1 MKRIEMK
8 VNHIKKD
15 QTDNFI
21 AAYLNTLGIPFD
33 SVDSFINTPKD
44 TDQDNPWELENMNVA
59 TRVAYHMLKDG
70 AHVFVQV
77 DSDTDGYTSSAV
89 LINYIKRRFPNVKI
103 SYALH
108 PGKEHG
114 IVPANIPD
122 DATLVIIPDAG
133 SNNYAEQK
141 EVVASGKELIILDH
155 HEVNNYEDTGA
166 ILVNNQFSRNFRN
179 KNLSG
184 VGIVY
189 MFIKAIDE
197 EYFYYEQIH
206 RDYLDLTAIGI
217 VADAMNMTSLG
228 NNYIAHYGLNNIRNP
243 FIKELINQAR
253 SGFYSSFKN
262 PERPTKT
269 EVSFY
274 IAPVINGVIRSGAP
288 EDKQIVFRA
297 LTEENCLDVFE
308 SEWRGNR
315 RQETL
320 YQHAVRLAKNAK
332 SRQDSAKKKSFEWLC
347 NEIRANGH
355 DKDNL
360 IIATLDK
367 KQSTKVSANVTGLIA
382 MELVKEF
389 NKPCLVLRE
398 TEFNGKQVYGG
409 SGRNGNFYGLPS
421 LLDFLHESN
430 LVEYAEGHAN
440 AHGTFIEP
448 DKVQPLRDYANS
460 TLNPQIF
467 DDKVFEVD
475 YWFHTGEEINK
486 EMLFEFAACGDIW
499 GNGLPRPVFAFDF
512 NFNRTEV
519 QLMGATGDS
528 VKIKHD
534 GIDFIIFKNPEVA
547 HRLEEVSSGHIQIV
561 GSPDLHEWMGR
572 QSIQVM
578 INDINV
584 EDITSAPTRS
594 IADLI

>member
-8 VNHIKKD
+8 VNHVKHN
-15 QTDNFI
+15 TENYI
-21 AAYLNTLGIPFD
+21 ADYLATLGIKPED
-33 SVDSFINTPKD
+33 VDSFIKKPRE
-44 TDQDNPWELENMNVA
+44 TDQDNPWGLTNMNEAV
-59 TRVAYHMLKDG
+59 RVAYHTLKEG

-89 LINYIKRRFPNVKI
+89 LINYLKRRFPEVTI
-103 SYALH
+103 TYALH

-114 IVPANIPD
+114 IVPVAIPE
-122 DATLVIIPDAG
+122 DATLLFIPDAG

-141 EVVASGKELIILDH
+141 WAVENGKTLIILDH

-166 ILVNNQFSRNFRN
+166 ILVNNQFSRNFSN

-189 MFIKAIDE
+189 MFIKAMDE
-197 EYFYYEQIH
+197 EYFKEDQIH

-217 VADAMNMTSLG
+217 IADAMNMTSLG
-228 NNYIAHYGLNNIRNP
+228 NNYIAYHGLNNIKSK
-243 FIKELINQAR
+243 FIQELAVKQSRGI
-253 SGFYSSFKN
+253 KN
-262 PERPTKT
+262 PEHLTKT
-269 EVSFY
+269 DVAFY

-288 EDKQIVFRA
+288 EDKMMVFRA
-297 LTEENCLDVFE
+297 LTEENSTEIFE
-308 SEWRGNR
+308 HEWRGKVTP
-315 RQETL
+315 ESI
-320 YQHAVRLAKNAK
+320 YAYAVRLASNAK

-347 NEIRANGH
+347 GEIRANGH

-367 KQSTKVSANVTGLIA
+367 KQSTKVSPNVTGLIA

-398 TEFNGKQVYGG
+398 TEMDGKKVYGG

-421 LLDFLHESN
+421 LLDFLHQSN
-430 LVEYAEGHAN
+430 LVAYAEGHAN
-440 AHGTFIEP
+440 AHGAFIEP
-448 DKVQPLRDYANS
+448 EKIQPLRDFANS
-460 TLNPQIF
+460 VLNPQIF

-475 YWFHTGEEINK
+475 YWFHTGEEINR
-486 EMLFEFAACGDIW
+486 EMLFAFAACGDIW

-519 QLMGATGDS
+519 QLMGANGDS

-534 GIDFIIFKNPEVA
+534 GVDFVIFKNPEVA
-547 HRLEEVSSGHIQIV
+547 KKLQEVSCGHIQIV
-561 GSPDLHEWMGR
+561 GAPSLNEWMGR
-572 QSIQVM
+572 QSIQIM
-578 INDINV
+578 IDDIEI
-584 EDITSAPTRS
+584 EDITAAPIRTL
-594 IADLI
+594 ADLI

>member
-15 QTDNFI
+15 TTDYI
-21 AAYLNTLGIPFD
+21 VDYLATLGIAKEN
-33 SVDSFINTPKD
+33 VDSFICTPKD
-44 TDQDNPWELENMNVA
+44 SDQDNPWGLENMSVA
-59 TRVAYHMLKDG
+59 ARVAYHTLKEEN
-70 AHVFVQV
+70 AHMFVQV

-89 LINYIKRRFPNVKI
+89 LISYVKRRFPNAKV

-114 IVPANIPD
+114 IVPANIPG

-141 EVVASGKELIILDH
+141 EVIASGKELIILDH

-166 ILVNNQFSRNFRN
+166 ILVNNQFSRNFSN

-197 EYFYYEQIH
+197 EYFKEDQIH

-217 VADAMNMTSLG
+217 IADAMNMTSLG
-228 NNYIAHYGLNNIRNP
+228 NNYIAHYGLHNIRNE
-243 FIKELINQAR
+243 FIKELAVKQSRGI
-253 SGFYSSFKN
+253 KN
-262 PERPTKT
+262 PEHLTKT
-269 EVSFY
+269 DVAFY

-288 EDKQIVFRA
+288 EDKQMVFRA
-297 LTEENCLDVFE
+297 LTEEGSTEIFNH
-308 SEWRGNR
+308 EWRGKVTP
-315 RQETL
+315 ESL
-320 YQHAVRLAKNAK
+320 YAHAVRLAANAK

-347 NEIRANGH
+347 SEIRANGH

-367 KQSTKVSANVTGLIA
+367 KQSMKVSANVTGLIA

-421 LLDFLHESN
+421 LLDFLHQSN

-448 DKVQPLRDYANS
+448 DKIQPLRDFANS
-460 TLNPQIF
+460 VLNPQIF

-475 YWFHTGEEINK
+475 YWFHTGEEINR
-486 EMLFEFAACGDIW
+486 EMLFAFAACGDIW

-512 NFNRTEV
+512 NFNRSEV
-519 QLMGATGDS
+519 QVMGANSDS
-528 VKIKHD
+528 IKIKHD
-534 GIDFIIFKNPEVA
+534 GVDFVMFKNPEVA
-547 HRLEEVSSGHIQIV
+547 RKLQEISGGHIQVV
-561 GSPDLHEWMGR
+561 GSPSLNEWMGR
-572 QSIQVM
+572 QSIQIMMDDVE
-578 INDINV
+578 I
-584 EDITSAPTRS
+584 EDITAAPIRS
-594 IADLI
+594 LADLI

>member
-8 VNHIKKD
+8 VNHIKQNTKEYI
-15 QTDNFI
+15 TD
-21 AAYLNTLGIPFD
+21 YLGTLGIKSED
-33 SVDSFINTPKD
+33 VSSFINAPRD
-44 TDQDNPWELENMNVA
+44 EDQDNPWELTNMSEAVKI
-59 TRVAYHMLKDG
+59 AYEKMSEG

-77 DSDTDGYTSSAV
+77 DSDTDGYTSSAI
-89 LINYIKRRFPNVKI
+89 LINYIKRRFPQVKI
-103 SYALH
+103 TYALH

-114 IVPANIPD
+114 IVPTAIPE
-122 DATLVIIPDAG
+122 DAILLFIPDAG

-141 EVVASGKELIILDH
+141 WAIENGKTIIILDH

-166 ILVNNQFSRNFRN
+166 ILVNNQFSRNFSN

-184 VGIVY
+184 VGVVY

-197 EYFYYEQIH
+197 EYFKDNQIH

-217 VADAMNMTSLG
+217 IADAMNMTSLG
-228 NNYIAHYGLNNIRNP
+228 NNYIAYYGLNNIKNE
-243 FIKELINQAR
+243 FIKELAVKQAR
-253 SGFYSSFKN
+253 GIKN
-262 PERPTKT
+262 PEHLTKT
-269 EVSFY
+269 DVAFY

-288 EDKQIVFRA
+288 EDKQMVFRA
-297 LTEENCLDVFE
+297 LTEENSTEVFNH
-308 SEWRGNR
+308 EWRGKITP
-315 RQETL
+315 ESL
-320 YQHAVRLAKNAK
+320 YACAVRLAANAK
-332 SRQDSAKKKSFEWLC
+332 SRQDSAKKKSFEWIC
-347 NEIRANGH
+347 NEIRSKGY

-421 LLDFLHESN
+421 LLDFLHQSN

-440 AHGTFIEP
+440 AHGTFIAS
-448 DKVQPLRDYANS
+448 DKIQPLRDFANKV
-460 TLNPQIF
+460 LNPQIF

-475 YWFHTGEEINK
+475 YWFHTGESINRD
-486 EMLFEFAACGDIW
+486 MLFAFASCGDIW

-519 QLMGATGDS
+519 QIMGASGDS

-534 GIDFIIFKNPEVA
+534 GIDFVIFKNSEVA
-547 HRLEEVSSGHIQIV
+547 KKLQELSCGHIQIV
-561 GSPDLHEWMGR
+561 GSPSLNEWMGR

-578 INDINV
+578 IEDIEI
-584 EDITSAPTRS
+584 EDITAAPIKS
-594 IADLI
+594 LADLI

>member
-15 QTDNFI
+15 TKDYI
-21 AAYLNTLGIPFD
+21 VDYLSTLGIKPED
-33 SVDSFINTPKD
+33 VDSFINAPKD
-44 TDQDNPWELENMNVA
+44 SDQDNPFLLDNMEDAVKN
-59 TRVAYHMLKDG
+59 AYYLLTNPD
-70 AHVFVQV
+70 AHLFVQV

-89 LINYIKRRFPNVKI
+89 LINYVRRRFPNAKVT
-103 SYALH
+103 YALH

-114 IVPANIPD
+114 IVLANIPA
-122 DATLVIIPDAG
+122 DATLVVIPDAG

-141 EVVASGKELIILDH
+141 EVIASGKELIILDH

-166 ILVNNQFSRNFRN
+166 ILVNNQFSRNFPN

-189 MFIKAIDE
+189 MFIKAMDE
-197 EYFYYEQIH
+197 LYFYTNQIH

-217 VADAMNMTSLG
+217 IADAMNMTALG
-228 NNYIAHYGLNNIRNP
+228 NNYIAFHGLNNIKNQ
-243 FIKELINQAR
+243 FIQCLAVKQAR
-253 SGFYSSFKN
+253 GIKN
-262 PERPTKT
+262 PEHLTKT
-269 EVSFY
+269 DVAFY

-288 EDKQIVFRA
+288 EDKQMVFRA
-297 LTEENCLDVFE
+297 LTEENSTEIFNH
-308 SEWRGNR
+308 EWRGKVTP
-315 RQETL
+315 ETI
-320 YQHAVRLAKNAK
+320 YEHAVRLAANAK

-421 LLDFLHESN
+421 LLDFLHQSN

-448 DKVQPLRDYANS
+448 DKIQPLRDFANS
-460 TLNPQIF
+460 VLNPQIF

-475 YWFHTGEEINK
+475 YWFHTGEEINR
-486 EMLFEFAACGDIW
+486 EMLFAFASCGDIW

-519 QLMGATGDS
+519 QLMGANGDS

-534 GIDFIIFKNPEVA
+534 GVDFVVFKNPEVA
-547 HRLEEVSSGHIQIV
+547 RKLQEVSNGHIQIV
-561 GSPDLHEWMGR
+561 GSPSLNEWMGR
-572 QSIQVM
+572 QSIQIM
-578 INDINV
+578 IDDIDI
-584 EDITSAPTRS
+584 EDITAAPKRVL
-594 IADLI
+594 ADLI